1 MSAPQGDITVL
12 LAGLRHGDR
21 AAESQLASLV
31 YGELRRIAARFMR
44 RERSDHTLQATA
56 LVNDAYLKLMA
67 QDKDWQNRAHFFAV
81 ASSLMRRIL
90 VDHARSHHA
99 AKRGGGAVKVDLDQP
114 DGNSG
119 LIFTPKRS
127 EELLALDEALSRLNQ
142 MDERQF
148 RIVEMRFFGGMTDQ
162 EIAEVL
168 GISIR
173 TVVREWV
180 LARAWLHSELS
191 K

>member
-1 MSAPQGDITVL
+1 
-12 LAGLRHGDR
+12 
-21 AAESQLASLV
+21 
-31 YGELRRIAARFMR
+31 
-44 RERSDHTLQATA
+44 
-56 LVNDAYLKLMA
+56 
-67 QDKDWQNRAHFFAV
+67 
-81 ASSLMRRIL
+81 MRRIL
-90 VDHARSHHA
+90 VDHARSHQA
-99 AKRGGGAVKVDLDQP
+99 VKRGGGAAKVDLDQP
-114 DGNSG
+114 DANSG
-119 LIFTPKRS
+119 LIFTPERS
-127 EELLALDEALSRLNQ
+127 EQLLALDESLSRLNK

>member
-12 LAGLRHGDR
+12 LAGLRQGDR
-21 AAESQLASLV
+21 AAESQLASIV

-90 VDHARSHHA
+90 VDHARSHQA
-99 AKRGGGAVKVDLDQP
+99 AKRGGGAMKVDLDQP
-114 DGNSG
+114 DANSG
-119 LIFTPKRS
+119 VIFTPERS
-127 EELLALDEALSRLNQ
+127 EQMLALDEALSRLNK

-162 EIAEVL
+162 QIAEVL

>member
-12 LAGLRHGDR
+12 LAGLRQGDR
-21 AAESQLASLV
+21 AAESQLASIV

-67 QDKDWQNRAHFFAV
+67 QNKDWQNRAHFFAV

-90 VDHARSHHA
+90 VDHARSHQA
-99 AKRGGGAVKVDLDQP
+99 VKRGGGAAKVDLDQP
-114 DGNSG
+114 DANSG
-119 LIFTPKRS
+119 LIFTPERS
-127 EELLALDEALSRLNQ
+127 EQLLALDESLSRLNK